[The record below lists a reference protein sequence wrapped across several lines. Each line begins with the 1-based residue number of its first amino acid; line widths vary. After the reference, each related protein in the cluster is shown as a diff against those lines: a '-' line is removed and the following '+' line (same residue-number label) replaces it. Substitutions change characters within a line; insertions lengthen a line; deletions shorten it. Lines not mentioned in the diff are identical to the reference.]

1 MASLLHRWGLIT
13 VDRRRLVVALWLLV
27 VSVIAVLGVRF
38 AGDFETGSTIPGSA
52 AEKSLAT
59 MDEHFGASDQQTA
72 DIVFEASSGDS
83 FQDRD
88 QAEALQRS
96 LAAVRSVPGV
106 DSVSDPARMGAV
118 SPDGRTALARVE
130 FSVASDEEV
139 PASVLEALEDTT
151 AGSRAAGMEV
161 TFGGD
166 AFEEAKAPVSPME
179 AIGLLVALGV
189 LVITFGSLLS
199 AGMPLITALIS
210 VVTSMTGLIGFASVF
225 SISSKAPSLAL
236 MLGLAVGI
244 DYALFVV
251 SRHRQELARGSSV
264 RQAVARAT
272 ATAGSAVTFA
282 ALTVIIA
289 LIGLAVADVPTLT
302 SMGVSAAG
310 AVAVAALT
318 SLGLLPALLATAG
331 ERLRP
336 GPGSRV
342 ARLMDQAERPGS
354 GAEGKPPLGTR
365 WVALVARR
373 PWRALVVVTLAL
385 AALALP
391 ATQLQLALTD
401 HGSEPA
407 STEVRQSY
415 DKVGDAFGPGANG
428 PLIVLVTDTERAAL
442 KETADRAAAELRGV
456 DGIARAMPV
465 EYSPDGAAA
474 RIQVIPDTG
483 PRDPRTADLVSG
495 IEDAV
500 EPLAEK
506 SGSEVSVT
514 GQTAVSIE
522 VSEKLSASLLPF
534 ALVVVGLSVL
544 LLMAAFRS
552 ITIPVKATLGFLLSV
567 AASLGVV
574 VAVFQWGWLAGP
586 LGIPTTGP
594 VFSFVPIIV
603 MAVLFGLAMDYEV
616 FLVSAMREDYLRTRD
631 PRAAIIGGARHS
643 ARVVTAAAVIMIA
656 VFAGFLLSHD
666 PAIMPIAL
674 GLTVG
679 VLIDAFAVRMTLM
692 VAVMSVLGHRAWR
705 IPAWLDRWLPDL
717 DVEGAAL
724 GETAHVRE
732 PAAVRTPEG
741 AGVEEGSKA

>member
-27 VSVIAVLGVRF
+27 VPVIAVLAVRF
-38 AGDFETGSTIPGSA
+38 AGDFESGSTIPGSA
-52 AEKSLAT
+52 AESSLAT
-59 MDEHFGASDQQTA
+59 MEEHFGSSDRQTA
-72 DIVFEASSGDS
+72 DIVFETSSDAS

-88 QAEALQRS
+88 QAKALQSS
-96 LAAVRSVPGV
+96 LAAVSSVPGV
-106 DSVSDPARMGAV
+106 ASVSDPARTGTV

-130 FSVASDEEV
+130 FSVASDEDV

-166 AFEEAKAPVSPME
+166 AFEEAEPPVSPTE
-179 AIGLLVALGV
+179 AIGLLVALAV
-189 LVITFGSLLS
+189 LVVTFGSLLS

-225 SISSKAPSLAL
+225 SISNKAPSLAL
-236 MLGLAVGI
+236 MLGLAVGT

-251 SRHRQELARGSSV
+251 SRHRRELARGGGV
-264 RQAVARAT
+264 REAVARAT

-282 ALTVIIA
+282 ALTVMIA
-289 LIGLAVADVPTLT
+289 LIGLAVAGVPMLT

-310 AVAVAALT
+310 SVAVAAVT

-336 GPGSRV
+336 SPGSRI
-342 ARLMDQAERPGS
+342 ARLIEQAESPG
-354 GAEGKPPLGTR
+354 GETEANPPLGTR

-373 PWRALVVVTLAL
+373 PWRALVIVTLAL
-385 AALALP
+385 SALALP
-391 ATQLQLALTD
+391 TTQLQLALTD
-401 HGSEPA
+401 HGSEPT
-407 STEVRQSY
+407 STEVRRSY
-415 DKVGDAFGPGANG
+415 DKVSDAFGPGANG
-428 PLIVLVTDTERAAL
+428 PLIVLMTDTSRSAL
-442 KETADRAAAELRGV
+442 GETAGQAAAELRLV
-456 DGIARAMPV
+456 DGIAHIMPV

-474 RIQVIPDTG
+474 RIQVIPETG
-483 PRDPRTADLVSG
+483 PRDPETAELVSG
-495 IEDAV
+495 IKDVV
-500 EPLAEK
+500 EPLVQK
-506 SGSEVSVT
+506 SGSKVSVT
-514 GQTAVSIE
+514 GQAAVSIE
-522 VSEKLSASLLPF
+522 VSERLSASLLPF
-534 ALVVVGLSVL
+534 ALVVVGLSIL

-552 ITIPVKATLGFLLSV
+552 IAIPIKATLGFLLSV

-616 FLVSAMREDYLRTRD
+616 FLVSAMREDYMRSCD

-674 GLTVG
+674 GLTTG

-724 GETAHVRE
+724 GETAHVQG
-732 PAAVRTPEG
+732 PAAVFTAEG
-741 AGVEEGSKA
+741 AGMEEGSKA

>member
-1 MASLLHRWGLIT
+1 MASLLHRWALIA
-13 VDRRRLVVALWLLV
+13 VGRRRRVVALWLLA
-27 VSVIAVLGVRF
+27 VSVIAVLSVRF
-38 AGDFETGSTIPGSA
+38 AGDFEAGSTIPGSA
-52 AEKSLAT
+52 AERSLAT
-59 MDEHFGASDQQTA
+59 MEEHFGASNQQTA
-72 DIVFEASSGDS
+72 DIVFETPAGAS
-83 FQDRD
+83 FQDPD
-88 QAEALQRS
+88 QAEALRGS
-96 LAAVRSVPGV
+96 LEAARSVPGV
-106 DSVSDPARMGAV
+106 ESVSDPARTGLV
-118 SPDGRTALARVE
+118 SPDGRTALVRVT
-130 FSVASDEEV
+130 FSAADDQEV
-139 PASVLEALEDTT
+139 GAFERAALQDTT

-166 AFEEAKAPVSPME
+166 AFEEKEPPVSTAE
-179 AIGLLVALGV
+179 AIGLLVALVV

-210 VVTSMTGLIGFASVF
+210 VLTSMTALVGFASMF
-225 SISSKAPSLAL
+225 SISNKAPSLAL

-244 DYALFVV
+244 DYALFIV
-251 SRHRQELARGSSV
+251 SRHRRELAHGRTV
-264 RQAVARAT
+264 REAIARAT

-289 LIGLAVADVPTLT
+289 LVGLAVAGVPMLT

-336 GPGSRV
+336 SPGSRA
-342 ARLMDQAERPGS
+342 ARLIEEAESPGDTT
-354 GAEGKPPLGTR
+354 ETKPPLGTR
-365 WVALVARR
+365 WVALVARC
-373 PWRALVVVTLAL
+373 PWRTLVIVTLAL
-385 AALALP
+385 SALALP
-391 ATQLQLALTD
+391 ATQLHLALTD
-401 HGSEPA
+401 HGGEPA

-415 DKVGDAFGPGANG
+415 DKVSDAFGPGANG
-428 PLIVLVTDTERAAL
+428 PLVVLVTNTSRSAL
-442 KETADRAAAELRGV
+442 EETAERTAAELRYV
-456 DGIARAMPV
+456 DGIARTSPV
-465 EYSPDGAAA
+465 EYAPDGAAA
-474 RIQVIPDTG
+474 RIQVIPETG
-483 PRDPRTADLVSG
+483 PRDPKTADLVSE
-495 IEDAV
+495 IEAGV
-500 EPLAEK
+500 GPLARE
-506 SGSEVSVT
+506 SGSEVAVT

-552 ITIPVKATLGFLLSV
+552 VAIPIKATLGFLLSV

-586 LGIPTTGP
+586 LGVPATGP

-656 VFAGFLLSHD
+656 VFAGFLVSHD

-692 VAVMSVLGHRAWR
+692 VAVMSVLGRRAWR
-705 IPAWLDRWLPDL
+705 LPVWLDRWLPNL
-717 DVEGAAL
+717 DVEGAAWS
-724 GETAHVRE
+724 ENVRA
-732 PAAVRTPEG
+732 PGQAADLAPQE
-741 AGVEEGSKA
+741 AGVAEGSKA